1 MKRVWEW
8 CKTLLIIL
16 LSCSLTLLALAAL
29 PADTIRGSETLSR
42 LLQPVAPLL
51 GLPQAELAYVE
62 VAPSVMDAAKPVAIS
77 VRGGAGRESVMG
89 NFSLLDTTFESLGG
103 ALGRALDT
111 AQEISPASE
120 AQVEAAL
127 SELSVC
133 FFYSDALP
141 VELLASWL
149 GAELASDAAAACCA
163 LAVEDG
169 GVALYLVGED
179 SLRAQTALDA
189 GELEELL
196 DGFRPDG
203 SLLGFESGLSV
214 SPLSLI
220 PGQNP
225 EVPGGAAVNPCTGR
239 GQTELATA
247 LGFNPYGDSRYTDSQ
262 GTTHFSEAS
271 LALQVDA
278 DGWITMTSAAEDRFR
293 AADGGLQS
301 LVETARQLTQLV
313 NGGDFGAARLYL
325 TGVSQS
331 EEGETVCVFD
341 YFLSGYPVALADHA
355 ATVTFRG
362 QRVTE
367 LRMLARRFVLGEQM
381 CYPLPVKQAAAILT
395 RGHRLQL
402 QYRISGSN
410 LEAGWKQ

>member
-1 MKRVWEW
+1 MKRVLEW
-8 CKTLLIIL
+8 GKTLLIVL
-16 LSCSLTLLALAAL
+16 LSCSLALLTLAAL
-29 PADTIRGSETLSR
+29 PADTIRGSEPLSR

-62 VAPSVMDAAKPVAIS
+62 TAPTVMDAAKPVAIS
-77 VRGGAGRESVMG
+77 VRGSAGRGSVMG
-89 NFSLLDTTFESLGG
+89 DFSLLDAAFESLGG

-111 AQEISPASE
+111 AQELSPVSE
-120 AQVEAAL
+120 AQLEAAL
-127 SELSVC
+127 SGLSVC
-133 FFYSDALP
+133 YFYGDALP

-149 GAELASDAAAACCA
+149 GAQLTTESAAQCCA

-169 GVALYLVGED
+169 EVTLYLVGEER
-179 SLRAQTALDA
+179 LRARTAVDA
-189 GELEELL
+189 GELEKLL
-196 DGFRPDG
+196 DSFRPDG
-203 SLLGFESGLSV
+203 SLLGFESELSV
-214 SPLSLI
+214 SALSLI

-225 EVPGGAAVNPCTGR
+225 EVPGGTAVNPCTVR

-278 DGWITMTSAAEDRFR
+278 DGRITMTSAAEDRFR

-313 NGGDFGAARLYL
+313 NGSDFGAARLYL
-325 TGVSQS
+325 TGVSRS

-341 YFLSGYPVALADHA
+341 YFISGYPVALAEHA

-367 LRMLARRFVLGEQM
+367 LRMLARRFVLSEQT

-395 RGHRLQL
+395 RGHPLQL
-402 QYRISGSN
+402 QYRISGSS